1 MFFLQQCLYLFLI
14 LIEAVVIAAGCLSQV
29 FTCSRVDCIS
39 EGFPLLFDV
48 VLTIPGCDR
57 QPSFKVTGVIFSN
70 LAALQP
76 GDIKPLC
83 SILPLGS
90 SYWRDAKF
98 ALHQDESMV
107 SPTVAPHMAL
117 AVLTSCLSVFQ
128 VMT

>member
-1 MFFLQQCLYLFLI
+1 MFK
-14 LIEAVVIAAGCLSQV
+14 
-29 FTCSRVDCIS
+29 CSRVDCIS
-39 EGFPLLFDV
+39 EGFPLLLDV
-48 VLTIPGCDR
+48 VLTILACDR

-76 GDIKPLC
+76 EDIKPFC
-83 SILPLGS
+83 SILSLGS
-90 SYWRDAKF
+90 SYERDAKF

-117 AVLTSCLSVFQ
+117 AVLTSCLSLSR